1 MRSNL
6 PSGLLPSSCNPT
18 PTTQP
23 SNPLLHLPRP
33 TSRPPS
39 TITSASPPR
48 TPNPSQTVS
57 EGGDSTVFP
66 AREGSV
72 GGRRAVVVAPRA
84 MTGAMVSTRDPDP
97 TPALNPAT
105 PTQIQH
111 PQCRSVAP
119 PPCQI
124 LWSRRQ
130 AKNRTPDLPPC
141 SPDPCEEATRSS
153 QPSRGRQR

>member
-119 PPCQI
+119 PP
-124 LWSRRQ
+124 
-130 AKNRTPDLPPC
+130 LPNLVVS
-141 SPDPCEEATRSS
+141 SPSKEQDTRSS
-153 QPSRGRQR
+153 PVLAGSVRGGHEI